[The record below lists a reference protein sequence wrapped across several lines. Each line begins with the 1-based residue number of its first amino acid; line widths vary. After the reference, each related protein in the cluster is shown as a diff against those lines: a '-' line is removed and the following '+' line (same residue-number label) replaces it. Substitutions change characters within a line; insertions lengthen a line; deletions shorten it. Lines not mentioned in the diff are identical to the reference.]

1 MCNPTWPCCMSI
13 GFRLAKNSV
22 DGHAALLTDLTKL
35 GMAMTG
41 MCSSRGPAHA
51 GLSCIQ
57 IVFGTAALEA
67 IMVWKC
73 ELLLASC
80 LVLLLCMSVAE
91 SCVTTYTVV
100 STEWLRVLAI

>member
-1 MCNPTWPCCMSI
+1 M

-22 DGHAALLTDLTKL
+22 DGQAALLRDLTKL

-41 MCSSRGPAHA
+41 MCSSSGPAQA

-57 IVFGTAALEA
+57 KVLGMAALDS

-80 LVLLLCMSVAE
+80 LVLLLCTSVAE
-91 SCVTTYTVV
+91 SC
-100 STEWLRVLAI
+100 SAIHAFVRP